1 MNILIQNKELI
12 GYCGGDQAFAQ
23 WLDRVDRYLNGVCG
37 LGVLD
42 LADQNYRYSFEDGLS
57 AIEVAESVL
66 ESEGYPHA

>member
-23 WLDRVDRYLNGVCG
+23 WLDRVYRYINGVCG

-42 LADQNYRYSFEDGLS
+42 FTDQNYRDSFEAGSSVID
-57 AIEVAESVL
+57 VAESVL